1 MILNKFEMKSEKLME
16 NTFLVKAS
24 KFISA
29 AFEKIA
35 ISRTREALMM
45 LDDRTLNDIGFT
57 RQQIINGSF
66 YNANDVLDF
75 PAGNLGINKPIKQ
88 DNKKAKDAEAA

>member
-1 MILNKFEMKSEKLME
+1 MKRKVNSTME
-16 NTFLVKAS
+16 NTFLVKVS

-57 RQQIINGSF
+57 RQQLINGSF
-66 YNANDVLDF
+66 FNANDVIDF
-75 PAGNLGINKPIKQ
+75 PAGNLGINNPVKQ
-88 DNKKAKDAEAA
+88 DNKKVTDSEAA

>member
-1 MILNKFEMKSEKLME
+1 MK

-24 KFISA
+24 KFISE

-57 RQQIINGSF
+57 RQQLNNII
-66 YNANDVLDF
+66 
-75 PAGNLGINKPIKQ
+75 
-88 DNKKAKDAEAA
+88 

>member
-1 MILNKFEMKSEKLME
+1 MKRKVNNTME

-29 AFEKIA
+29 AFNKIA
-35 ISRTREALMM
+35 VSRTRQALMM

-66 YNANDVLDF
+66 FNANDVLDF
-75 PAGNLGINKPIKQ
+75 PAGNLGMNKPVKQ
-88 DNKKAKDAEAA
+88 DNKKITDAEAA

>member
-1 MILNKFEMKSEKLME
+1 ME

-57 RQQIINGSF
+57 RQQLINGSF
-66 YNANDVLDF
+66 FNANDVIDF
-75 PAGNLGINKPIKQ
+75 PAGNLGINNPVEQ
-88 DNKKAKDAEAA
+88 DNKKVTDSEAA

>member
-1 MILNKFEMKSEKLME
+1 MKRKVNNTME

-66 YNANDVLDF
+66 FNANDVLEF
-75 PAGNLGINKPIKQ
+75 PAGNLGMNKPIKQ
-88 DNKKAKDAEAA
+88 DNKKVTDAEAA

>member
-1 MILNKFEMKSEKLME
+1 ME

-45 LDDRTLNDIGFT
+45 LDDSTLNDIGFT
-57 RQQIINGSF
+57 RQQLINGSF
-66 YNANDVLDF
+66 FNAMMF
-75 PAGNLGINKPIKQ
+75 
-88 DNKKAKDAEAA
+88 

>member
-1 MILNKFEMKSEKLME
+1 ME

-57 RQQIINGSF
+57 RQQLINGSF
-66 YNANDVLDF
+66 FNANDVLDF
-75 PAGNLGINKPIKQ
+75 PAGNLGISKPVKQ

>member
-1 MILNKFEMKSEKLME
+1 ME

-57 RQQIINGSF
+57 RQQLINGSF
-66 YNANDVLDF
+66 FNANDVIDF
-75 PAGNLGINKPIKQ
+75 PAGNLGINNTVKQ
-88 DNKKAKDAEAA
+88 DNKKVTDSEAA

>member
-1 MILNKFEMKSEKLME
+1 MK

-24 KFISA
+24 KFISV
-29 AFEKIA
+29 AFNKIA
-35 ISRTREALMM
+35 VSRTRQALMM

-66 YNANDVLDF
+66 FNANDVLDF
-75 PAGNLGINKPIKQ
+75 PGGNLGMNKPIKQ
-88 DNKKAKDAEAA
+88 DNKKVTDSEAA

>member
-1 MILNKFEMKSEKLME
+1 MK

-57 RQQIINGSF
+57 RQQLINGSF
-66 YNANDVLDF
+66 FNANDVLDF
-75 PAGNLGINKPIKQ
+75 PEGSMGLTKPVIQ
-88 DNKKAKDAEAA
+88 DNKKAENKEAA

>member
-1 MILNKFEMKSEKLME
+1 MKRKVNNTME

-57 RQQIINGSF
+57 RQQLINGSF
-66 YNANDVLDF
+66 FNANDVIDF
-75 PAGNLGINKPIKQ
+75 PSGNLGINNPVKQ
-88 DNKKAKDAEAA
+88 DNKKVTDSEAA